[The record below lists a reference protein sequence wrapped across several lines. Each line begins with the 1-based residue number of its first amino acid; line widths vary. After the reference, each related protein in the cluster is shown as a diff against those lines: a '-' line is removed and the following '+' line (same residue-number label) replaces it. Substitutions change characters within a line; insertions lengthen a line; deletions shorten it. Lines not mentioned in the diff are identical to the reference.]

1 MHVLV
6 TGGAGY
12 IGSVAAEELI
22 KAGHTVTVFDNLS
35 RGHLGAVP
43 SGASF
48 FHGDLLRPET
58 IDRCLS
64 EQVPESE
71 AARANRSFNARE

>member
-35 RGHLGAVP
+35 RGNLGAVP
-43 SGASF
+43 DGASF
-48 FHGDLLRPET
+48 FHGDLLRP
-58 IDRCLS
+58 
-64 EQVPESE
+64 
-71 AARANRSFNARE
+71 